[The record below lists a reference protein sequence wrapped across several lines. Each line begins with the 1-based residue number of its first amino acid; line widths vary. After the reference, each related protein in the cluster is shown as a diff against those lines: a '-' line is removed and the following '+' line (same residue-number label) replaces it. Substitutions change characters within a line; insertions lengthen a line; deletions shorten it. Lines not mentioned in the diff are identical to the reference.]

1 MTNRTALIAIVVAL
15 FSACDDTSA
24 FVVNKNTPSN
34 IKRPLFST
42 IEDNTITNAYQQV
55 TDMTASSSTSVDNDS
70 KLLIMDIP
78 PSPIAQTGTNTTTTP
93 PPAGGTIKKNPAH
106 KEGIFSPLV
115 IAAGTILGPDQ
126 LNKIRAKV
134 ISLHSDIIKSFVDT
148 SDSTFGKA
156 VLQQLFTVVDTD
168 SSGYIDKHELSVA
181 LSLLGFKWLK
191 NKQVD
196 GIFER
201 ADVNADGMIS
211 LEEFMNEA
219 PKTLKTNLVKL
230 AKNNGGDM
238 GLLV

>member
-55 TDMTASSSTSVDNDS
+55 TDMTASSSTTVDNDS

-78 PSPIAQTGTNTTTTP
+78 PSPIAQTGTKTTTTP